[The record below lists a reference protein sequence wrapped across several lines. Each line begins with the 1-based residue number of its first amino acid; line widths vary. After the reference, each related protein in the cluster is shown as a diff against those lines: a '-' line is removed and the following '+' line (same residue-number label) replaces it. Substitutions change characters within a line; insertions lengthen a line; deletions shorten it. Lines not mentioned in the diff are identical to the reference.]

1 MICERCKGKLKNP
14 SKTSLQT
21 GVCYQCRAQLKI
33 ENEDN
38 EIQREEQFC
47 ETCRQD
53 DSRIKDASRK
63 LFGRLSQREKEAAH
77 TWISMYFHLVGEEEN
92 DC

>member
-1 MICERCKGKLKNP
+1 MIKLRV
-14 SKTSLQT
+14 LVT
-21 GVCYQCRAQLKI
+21 GGLGFIGSNFIQKLLI
-33 ENEDN
+33 ENEDY